1 MNSHISENAVGDIS
15 PPRDAYHLDF
25 NEEKDAT
32 TSPPAVVTDSIDQL
46 EDSGASNDTDSG
58 DENPIGVTVIDQAT
72 ITESER
78 KKNSEFFCGRGSKT
92 PERYMKIRNFILN
105 AWNSNKPKYV
115 SKTSVRSG
123 LKDCGDVN
131 AIGRVHSYL
140 ELIGAINVGDDL
152 VKRKQRTFKPKVLYD
167 AGKSTNVIKKRK
179 GKTAL
184 VDENWTLN
192 GRGKKS
198 RNEERASPN
207 EYDDDGEEGTPGDN
221 QIRRSKRTRTTYDM
235 VGSYDPFRLVP
246 PLNYTSRNP
255 APFRVSV
262 TANVMLVMDFHAHL
276 AHTEIIG
283 LLGGHFHPD
292 SESMEVTYV
301 FPCRSASTGFQCE
314 MDPASEVAAREVFA
328 EKGLQFVGWYHSH
341 PTFEPQPSVRDI
353 ENQTQY
359 QEMWRREDG
368 VEPFIGVIVTP
379 YDAGHESNV
388 SRFQF
393 WVSGTNYD
401 LSGQFRTPYSCQH
414 SVSPS
419 ASLPEEMFTQLS
431 ELIEEYQN
439 YDQRVDMTESFRNE
453 DDVSRLDK
461 MLESLSSHISV
472 ASSTAENFISRVREL
487 MKTNFRPD
495 KKSSAECHGNTDSI
509 IKKGQE

>member
-1 MNSHISENAVGDIS
+1 MNSHISENVVGDVS
-15 PPRDAYHLDF
+15 PPRDAYHSDF
-25 NEEKDAT
+25 DEEKDAT
-32 TSPPAVVTDSIDQL
+32 TSPPEVVTDSIDQL
-46 EDSGASNDTDSG
+46 EDSGASNNMDSS
-58 DENPIGVTVIDQAT
+58 DEGPIGVTEIDQAT

-140 ELIGAINVGDDL
+140 ELVGAINVGDDL

-167 AGKSTNVIKKRK
+167 ASKSST
-179 GKTAL
+179 
-184 VDENWTLN
+184 
-192 GRGKKS
+192 S
-198 RNEERASPN
+198 RNDERASP
-207 EYDDDGEEGTPGDN
+207 EYDDDGDEEALA
-221 QIRRSKRTRTTYDM
+221 YDM

-255 APFRVSV
+255 AQFRVSV

-341 PTFEPQPSVRDI
+341 PTFEPQPSIRDI

-439 YDQRVDMTESFRNE
+439 YDQRVDMTESFRND

-461 MLESLSSHISV
+461 MLESLSSHMSV
-472 ASSTAENFISRVREL
+472 ASSAAESFISRVREL
-487 MKTNFRPD
+487 MNANFRPA
-495 KKSSAECHGNTDSI
+495 KKSNAECH
-509 IKKGQE
+509 

>member
-1 MNSHISENAVGDIS
+1 
-15 PPRDAYHLDF
+15 
-25 NEEKDAT
+25 
-32 TSPPAVVTDSIDQL
+32 
-46 EDSGASNDTDSG
+46 
-58 DENPIGVTVIDQAT
+58 VIDQAT

-152 VKRKQRTFKPKVLYD
+152 VKRKQRTFKPKVL
-167 AGKSTNVIKKRK
+167 N
-179 GKTAL
+179 
-184 VDENWTLN
+184 DE
-192 GRGKKS
+192 GKK
-198 RNEERASPN
+198 SPN
-207 EYDDDGEEGTPGDN
+207 EYDDDDGEEGTPGDN
-221 QIRRSKRTRTTYDM
+221 QIRRSKRTRTSTKGGPYDM

-419 ASLPEEMFTQLS
+419 TSLPEEMFTQLS

-439 YDQRVDMTESFRNE
+439 YDQRVDMTESFRND

-461 MLESLSSHISV
+461 MLESLTSHLSV

-487 MKTNFRPD
+487 MNANFRPS
-495 KKSSAECHGNTDSI
+495 KKSNAECHGNTDSI